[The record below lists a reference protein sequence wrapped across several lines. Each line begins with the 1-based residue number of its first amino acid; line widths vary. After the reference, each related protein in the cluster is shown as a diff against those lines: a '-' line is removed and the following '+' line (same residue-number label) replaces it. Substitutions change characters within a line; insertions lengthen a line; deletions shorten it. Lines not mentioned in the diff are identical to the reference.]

1 MKSEMGTRN
10 PEMKLPPDNPARITA
25 LTGHDRTL
33 LVEAG
38 AGSGKTALMAGRVAM
53 LIADNVHPKGIVAIT
68 FTEAAAS
75 ELLERV
81 ERFVQELLMDSIPI
95 ELVSA
100 LPEGLS
106 SIQRENIRLQ
116 AQNLDEITCTTIH
129 GFCKQLIKPYSVET
143 KQDPGAAIADP
154 AASDLAYRDLTRV
167 WLSEKFGRQRGT
179 LKIID
184 ELPQGDSGTDGNFL
198 MELIRMAPDKT
209 ISLIEQVGKF
219 LNGHRTAGPPKPNIK
234 KETLAQFRK
243 AVDAIHTWYGECGVA
258 EPDTS
263 ELLVDLERVAAL
275 TDKLREGW
283 TGPQIVELLFHECPT
298 ACKKGEFT
306 FKLWRRKGKWQDAAV
321 ASGKKKKDGDPLSQV
336 GEGFYQACGEAYEAF
351 CGCLGEI
358 AFQYFVREFDTLKK
372 LYGNHKR
379 TTALLDFDD
388 LLHNARD
395 LLKNEEM
402 VRLHLSQR
410 YPRILVDEFQ
420 DTDPLQAEILWLL
433 TGESDMP
440 APWFKRV
447 IRPGALF
454 LVGDPKQA
462 IYRFRGA
469 DVGTYLTAKQALL
482 DNDPEAVI
490 KIMANFRAQAPI
502 LQFVNTYFKP
512 LLNESLG
519 QPGFTDLLPIRQ
531 RTGEPSVQAFEITLD
546 SSHRT
551 ESGGLSV
558 DLIRKQ
564 EAKLLADILQSL
576 IGSYPVWDKK
586 LESFRTAN
594 AGDIALLA
602 PSGTNL
608 WIYERALE
616 DRKIPIATQAGKGFF
631 SRQEVQ
637 DLIAVARTIA
647 DPSDTLAFGAL
658 IRGPL
663 VGLTEEEIAD
673 EIHQLQEEGEVS
685 HPLKLWTDP
694 SRIKHP
700 LLKDSLATLQKIAGR
715 VRQTTPYLLMAEA
728 VELFHIRPKLKARH
742 PQGAERALANVELV
756 LEMARSYSIRG
767 MGDFARVLTE
777 SWQNADRQVEGRPD
791 EDAHSVKII
800 TMHSSKGLEWP
811 IVIPINSMT
820 TPNTDKEFI
829 YRGSD
834 DTIHFKVCGY
844 PNLDYEEAVQQESQE
859 IGRERVRLW
868 YVALTRAR
876 DLLLLPRQSERISG
890 DWFSL
895 IDIDL
900 TQLPLLDHSRF
911 TGSPNAIFSSQP
923 NIQDPTTWEIEQAKI
938 ASNQLQ
944 IEWHQPSRH
953 EGAMDSEEVG
963 PEIFTGSKAVDGKF
977 PRSSEK
983 NQPQGGP
990 ERGTILHK
998 LMEEILTGETEDNST
1013 AIQVRGA
1020 ELLGQ
1025 LGYQDQ
1031 DEPSK
1036 GLSSREM
1043 AATIKRTLN
1052 ILEIKELRPR
1062 LLPEFWVY
1070 SNYLEKRELSLTAG
1084 VADAVS
1090 IDDSGRIDTVIDWK
1104 SDIDPTPAQIRIY
1117 FRQMY
1122 DYLKA
1127 TSALTG
1133 LIVFMSSGHIERIK
1147 IPAGSKTA
1155 QPSGSI
1161 N

>member
-1 MKSEMGTRN
+1 MN
-10 PEMKLPPDNPARITA
+10 VPPDNPARIIA
-25 LTGHDRTL
+25 LTEHDRTL

-53 LIADNVHPKGIVAIT
+53 LISDNVHPKSIVAIT

-81 ERFVQELLMDSIPI
+81 ERFVQSLLMGSIPI

-143 KQDPGAAIADP
+143 RQDPGAAIADP

-167 WLSEKFGRQRGT
+167 WLSEKFGRKRG
-179 LKIID
+179 IFEIVD
-184 ELPQGDSGTDGNFL
+184 ELPHGDSGTDGDFL

-209 ISLIEQVGKF
+209 ISLIGQVGRF
-219 LNGHRTAGPPKPNIK
+219 LNGHRTAGPPKSSIK
-234 KETLAQFRK
+234 KEPLAQFRK
-243 AVDAIHTWYGECGVA
+243 AVDAIHSWYGECGVA

-275 TDKLREGW
+275 TDKLSEGW

-306 FKLWRRKGKWQDAAV
+306 FKLWRRKGKWQDAAA

-336 GEGFYQACGEAYEAF
+336 GEGFYQACGEAYETF

-358 AFQYFVREFDTLKK
+358 AFQYFVREFDALKK
-372 LYGNHKR
+372 LYGDHKR
-379 TTALLDFDD
+379 ATALLDFDD

-395 LLKNEEM
+395 LLKNEEK
-402 VRLHLSQR
+402 VRLHLAQR

-433 TGESDMP
+433 AGESDVP
-440 APWFKRV
+440 SPWFERV

-469 DVGTYLTAKQALL
+469 DVGTYLTAKKALL

-502 LQFVNTYFKP
+502 LKFVNTYFKP
-512 LLNESLG
+512 LLDESLG
-519 QPGFTDLLPIRQ
+519 QPGFTDLLPIRLGQ
-531 RTGEPSVQAFEITLD
+531 GEPSVQAFEIKLD

-551 ESGGLSV
+551 ESGSLSV
-558 DLIRKQ
+558 DLIRKE
-564 EAKLLADILQSL
+564 EARLLADLLQSL

-586 LESFRTAN
+586 LESFRAAN

-602 PSGTNL
+602 PSGTSL

-673 EIHQLQEEGEVS
+673 EIHQLQEETDES
-685 HPLKLWTDP
+685 YPLKLWTDP
-694 SRIKHP
+694 SKIRHP
-700 LLKDSLATLQKIAGR
+700 LMQDCLSALQKIAGR
-715 VRQTTPYLLMAEA
+715 ARRTTPYLLMAEA

-742 PQGAERALANVELV
+742 PQGAERSLANVELV
-756 LEMARSYSIRG
+756 LEMARSYSVRG
-767 MGDFARVLTE
+767 MGDFARALTE

-811 IVIPINSMT
+811 IVIPINSTT
-820 TPNTDKEFI
+820 TPNSDQDLI

-834 DTIHFKVCGY
+834 DTVHFKVCGY
-844 PNLDYEEAVQQESQE
+844 PNLDYEEAVQQESKE
-859 IGRERVRLW
+859 IGRERIRLW

-900 TQLPLLDHSRF
+900 TQLPLLDLSRF
-911 TGSPNAIFSSQP
+911 TGSTNAIISGPPNA
-923 NIQDPTTWEIEQAKI
+923 QDPATWEIEQAKI

-953 EGAMDSEEVG
+953 EGAMDSEEDV
-963 PEIFTGSKAVDGKF
+963 PEIFTGSEAMDGNV

-983 NQPQGGP
+983 NRTQGGR

-1013 AIQVRGA
+1013 AIQVRCA
-1020 ELLGQ
+1020 ELLDQ
-1025 LGYQDQ
+1025 LGHQDQ
-1031 DEPSK
+1031 EDPSK
-1036 GLSSREM
+1036 GLSSKEM
-1043 AATIKRTLN
+1043 AATVKRTFNL
-1052 ILEIKELRPR
+1052 LEIKELRPR
-1062 LLPEFWVY
+1062 LVPEFWVY
-1070 SNYLEKRELSLTAG
+1070 YSLLESRNLSLTAG
-1084 VADAVS
+1084 VADA
-1090 IDDSGRIDTVIDWK
+1090 ITLDKAGAIDTVIDWK
-1104 SDIDPTPAQIRIY
+1104 SDLDPTPTQVRIY
-1117 FRQMY
+1117 YRQMY

-1127 TSALTG
+1127 TGASRG
-1133 LIVFMSSGHIERIK
+1133 LIVFMSTGRIEPITVLSGQK
-1147 IPAGSKTA
+1147 IS
-1155 QPSGSI
+1155 QSSSQI
-1161 N
+1161 